1 MFHILFHVQC
11 FMLIDTHCH
20 LNFQAF
26 AEDFDQVIKSAY
38 GASVEKIINVG
49 ADLLSSQK
57 AVEIAQ
63 KYKGCFAA
71 VGIHPHHVD
80 KLEKG
85 WEEKL
90 AKLASQPKVVA
101 IGECGLDYYEHER
114 SGIIKPEIQKE
125 IFLKQLRL
133 AQNLNLPVI
142 IHSRQAHD
150 DVVSTIH
157 QLSSKIPPR
166 GVFHCYSAGK
176 SGIEKVN
183 QLDFYFGL
191 DGNLTYDPG
200 LQKVTSLIP
209 LEKILLETD
218 APFLSPVPYRG
229 QRNEPKN
236 VNIIREWLARI
247 KNVGEKEISQTTSR
261 NAIDLFNF

>member
-1 MFHILFHVQC
+1 
-11 FMLIDTHCH
+11 MLIDTHAH

-26 AEDFDQVIKSAY
+26 AEDFESVIKSAHEA
-38 GASVEKIINVG
+38 GVEKIINVG
-49 ADLLSSQK
+49 ADLLSSQR

-71 VGIHPHHVD
+71 VGVHPHHAD

-85 WEEKL
+85 WIENLTKL
-90 AKLASQPKVVA
+90 AQEPKVVA
-101 IGECGLDYYEHER
+101 VGECGLDYYEHES
-114 SGIIKPEIQKE
+114 SGIIEPEIQKE

-142 IHSRQAHD
+142 IHSRQAHN

-157 QLSSKIPPR
+157 QLPSTIPPR

-176 SGIEKVN
+176 SGIEKVS
-183 QLDFYFGL
+183 QLGFYFGL

-200 LQKVTSLIP
+200 LQNVVSLIP

-229 QRNEPKN
+229 KRNEPKN
-236 VNIIREWLARI
+236 VKIISEWLARI
-247 KNVGEKEISQTTSR
+247 KNVSEKDIGQTTSR
-261 NAIDLFNF
+261 NATDLFNF